1 MSRSARRACWS
12 ALVAGVLPIL
22 AVNFAFWMNTQD
34 GLAGCFPYLD
44 GCWSVSRAVRDGPGL
59 LLFRGL
65 ALPTAVAMILTWW
78 WLPSTLS
85 GPWTRRLGIIGA
97 LALLVY
103 AVALGTDGEF
113 YKWMRRYGVVFYFGC
128 TGIAQLLVANRLWK
142 AMRGANGGLST
153 GSIVVYLLLAG
164 LTWGVG
170 LLSAFKRRLFDD
182 PALIGQVE
190 NAAEWNFALGLALL
204 FIALAAV
211 LRTRHHDVA

>member
-1 MSRSARRACWS
+1 VSRSVRRAGWS

-22 AVNFAFWMNTQD
+22 AVNLAFWINVQE

-59 LLFRGL
+59 LLFKGL
-65 ALPTAVAMILTWW
+65 VLPTAVAMVLTWW
-78 WLPSTLS
+78 WLPPTLS
-85 GPWTRRLGIIGA
+85 GTWTRRLGVIGA

-103 AVALGTDGEF
+103 AAALGTDGDF

-128 TGIAQLLVANRLWK
+128 TGIAQLLVANRLWRLQREQR
-142 AMRGANGGLST
+142 RGLPPWPVAA
-153 GSIVVYLLLAG
+153 YLLLAL

-182 PALIGQVE
+182 PALVDQVE
-190 NAAEWNFALGLALL
+190 NAAEWSFALGLALL
-204 FIALAAV
+204 FVVLAAV
-211 LRTRHHDVA
+211 LRKGLHNPA